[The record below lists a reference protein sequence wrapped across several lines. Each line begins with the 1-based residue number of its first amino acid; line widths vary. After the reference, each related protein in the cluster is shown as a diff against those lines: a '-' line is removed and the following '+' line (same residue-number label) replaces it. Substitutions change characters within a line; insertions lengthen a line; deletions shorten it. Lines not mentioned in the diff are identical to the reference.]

1 MQTMVP
7 LYGFGGGGGTGA
19 ALTVTAPAGCT
30 VTVSK
35 DGKTKTKTAG
45 EDGVAVF
52 RGLATGQWTVN
63 MTDGVQT
70 APAKTADITAD
81 YAITMSFFSATIHI
95 TYPAGSTCKATNGAT
110 TLTAPGTSGTWDCVV
125 PNAGT
130 WTIVV
135 VGKPYTDRVEITE
148 NKQTEYVD
156 VTGLWLVHDGKVGQ
170 YGFSA
175 QLRTQCTY
183 PVTQQDGFVNI
194 KGDRDYTSGVLTNQK
209 VDVTGYSTIEMRVN
223 IGKQGLTSQTHP
235 VFVGVSLVLSNAV
248 GCTSYEIAASAIKA
262 HRNTKETGEQTL
274 MLSVDGM
281 SGEYYIGI
289 TLGAADHS
297 GSYTNIASANVRSIR
312 LM

>member
-1 MQTMVP
+1 MQTTIP
-7 LYGFGGGGGTGA
+7 LYGFGGGSGGTGA
-19 ALTVTAPAGCT
+19 SLTVNAPAGCT

-35 DGKTKTKTAG
+35 DGKAKTKVAG
-45 EDGVAVF
+45 TDGVTVF
-52 RGLATGQWTVN
+52 KGLATGAWTVSIS
-63 MTDGVQT
+63 DGEQT
-70 APAKTADITAD
+70 AQKSVAITAD
-81 YAITMSFFSATIHI
+81 YSTAITFFAATIHI

-130 WTIVV
+130 WIIEV
-135 VGKPYTDRVEITE
+135 VGKPYTDSVEIIE
-148 NKQTEYVD
+148 NGQTEYAD
-156 VTGLWLVHDGKVGQ
+156 VTGLWLVHDGEVGQ

-175 QLRTQCTY
+175 QLRTECKY

-194 KGDRDYTSGVLTNQK
+194 KGYRDYTSGVLTNQK

-223 IGKQGLTSQTHP
+223 IGKQGLVSQTHP

-289 TLGAADHS
+289 TLGAASAS
-297 GSYTNIASANVRSIR
+297 GSTTVASANVYSIR